1 MIRTV
6 FTAAL
11 LTALAGCHFGRAVV
25 NEYVKDLDTSWIRPG
40 VTTREEVMSRMGVCP
55 STKEGGGVTPNSFRW
70 VCSDSFTRTLEVGY
84 IVTPTFERGDRHYAE
99 DVLILFDGRGV
110 VKLVS
115 RTRSPDGRRVEIVEW
130 KEAE

>member
-1 MIRTV
+1 MTKIV
-6 FTAAL
+6 AIAVSLFMF
-11 LTALAGCHFGRAVV
+11 AGCGFGRVVV
-25 NEYVKDLDTSWIRPG
+25 NEYVKALDTSWIRPG

-115 RTRSPDGRRVEIVEW
+115 RTRSPDGRRIEIVEW